1 MPKYDKKIEKMKEKK
16 TSRDWDL
23 EYEKILNKCIS
34 KVSEKFNGLVKN
46 VERIDFQ
53 NLEKGEGFIQFLI
66 NNKKKFIHH
75 ILFEIELDNLDIIYL
90 WYEKGTGKFM
100 FLDVMDDIIKQI
112 GDK

>member
-1 MPKYDKKIEKMKEKK
+1 MAKYDKKIEKMKEKK

-34 KVSEKFNGLVKN
+34 KVSEKFNGLVKS

-53 NLEKGEGFIQFLI
+53 NLEKGDEGFIQFLI
-66 NNKKKFIHH
+66 DNKKKFIHY
-75 ILFEIELDNLDIIYL
+75 ILFEIELDNLNIIYL

-100 FLDVMDDIIKQI
+100 FLDVEDMEKIKQ
-112 GDK
+112 GR